1 LVFDTP
7 DDLRTGQKQML
18 KKTLTYG
25 SVAFLVWFVA
35 FRPDSAAK
43 VARGLGGLI
52 AHVGTG
58 FGDFFTRL
66 VA

>member
-1 LVFDTP
+1 
-7 DDLRTGQKQML
+7 ML
-18 KKTLTYG
+18 KKTLSY
-25 SVAFLVWFVA
+25 SLMAFLVWFVA
-35 FRPDSAAK
+35 FRPDSAAR
-43 VARGLGGLI
+43 VARGIGGII

>member
-1 LVFDTP
+1 MT
-7 DDLRTGQKQML
+7 L
-18 KKTLTYG
+18 KKTLTWF
-25 SVAFLVWFVA
+25 SLAFVIWFVA

-43 VARGLGGLI
+43 VVRGIAALI
-52 AHVGTG
+52 GQVGTG

>member
-1 LVFDTP
+1 
-7 DDLRTGQKQML
+7 ML
-18 KKTLTYG
+18 KKTLTYS

-43 VARGLGGLI
+43 VARGLGGII

>member
-1 LVFDTP
+1 MT
-7 DDLRTGQKQML
+7 L

-25 SVAFLVWFVA
+25 AVAFVVWFVA

-43 VARGLGGLI
+43 VVRGIAAVIARL
-52 AHVGTG
+52 GTG